1 LENCGV
7 DDAELAELFKGL
19 VNQNNFKVFS
29 YKHNCFYEK
38 SLAAIMPILSKLHP
52 HNLAELSFTSLQ
64 THPLIVEKLCTM
76 LLNEAYNL
84 QALKLQSMQLTGP
97 ALKTISEMIRISIW
111 LETVD
116 LSQNNLEMQCWASFF
131 EVL

>member
-1 LENCGV
+1 
-7 DDAELAELFKGL
+7 
-19 VNQNNFKVFS
+19 
-29 YKHNCFYEK
+29 
-38 SLAAIMPILSKLHP
+38 
-52 HNLAELSFTSLQ
+52 
-64 THPLIVEKLCTM
+64 M